1 MGAISAS
8 AEKSLAEGFNT
19 ALKRELLEGPAAFP
33 DQETAYRAVIRGGRI
48 ATATAG
54 VTSRSTLTT
63 RTSTRPTT
71 WQQRP
76 LLSRKRHNRTSAVS
90 TIKVHGPCNFREAC

>member
-33 DQETAYRAVIRGGRI
+33 DQETAYRAVIRGGANRYSNRRRYFAI
-48 ATATAG
+48 DSNNPNIYEADYVATASA
-54 VTSRSTLTT
+54 TLA
-63 RTSTRPTT
+63 
-71 WQQRP
+71 
-76 LLSRKRHNRTSAVS
+76 KA
-90 TIKVHGPCNFREAC
+90 A